1 MDARRA
7 RPGKVT
13 GPGGGADFR
22 ARLAK
27 CGLPARAALW
37 FHDAMHGAHP
47 ILSCE
52 EAREFEA
59 AILGGD
65 EAREWEAM
73 QAAGRAAAVGRRW
86 P

>member
-1 MDARRA
+1 
-7 RPGKVT
+7 
-13 GPGGGADFR
+13 
-22 ARLAK
+22 
-27 CGLPARAALW
+27 
-37 FHDAMHGAHP
+37 MHGAHP

-59 AILGGD
+59 AFLGGD